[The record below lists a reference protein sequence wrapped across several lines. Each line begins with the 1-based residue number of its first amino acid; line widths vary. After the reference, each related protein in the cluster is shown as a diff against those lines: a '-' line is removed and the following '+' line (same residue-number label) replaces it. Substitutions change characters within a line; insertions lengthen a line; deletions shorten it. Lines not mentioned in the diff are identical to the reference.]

1 MTQTHTVLIVDDEK
15 NIADTV
21 ALILQAAGYAAQAA
35 YDGSAALAMTRDG
48 PPDLILTDV
57 LMPGM
62 NGIDLAIAAQR
73 ECPTCQV
80 LLFSGQAASAD
91 MLEDARLRGHYF
103 EVLPKPI
110 EPDDLL
116 KKVADVFTAHP

>member
-1 MTQTHTVLIVDDEK
+1 MTQTRSVLIVDDEK

-21 ALILQAAGYAAQAA
+21 ALILRAAGYAAQAA
-35 YDGSAALAMTRDG
+35 YDGSAALALTRDV

-73 ECPTCQV
+73 EWPTCRV

-91 MLEDARLRGHYF
+91 MLEDARSRGHDF
-103 EVLPKPI
+103 EILPKPI

-116 KKVADVFTAHP
+116 KKISEVFTAKT